1 MPNPFRR
8 FAVLFVFAIAFLFS
22 LTASAQVQKLDSVS
36 FAVPAGWNYEYK
48 PGEDHAYMAWENAN
62 GAYCVIFIT
71 KPVATSGNPESDFA
85 AVWRRNVEKN
95 PQATLPTPIYDIR
108 GMVGY
113 PGKFSGSE
121 IENRTKFVWLY
132 ILETGRTF
140 VPVQVIAPNRMVLD
154 ALQETIRAVLG
165 SLRVAPLV
173 AAPFKA
179 TIGIPDLVGDWKYGD
194 ASVVSYVSS
203 ATGNYSGTSAVF
215 TGEFY
220 TITAD
225 GRFTYNFQ
233 GMSGGHIVRE
243 KAAGVVEFGGEFV
256 IFHEKPSNK
265 LKRYRF
271 VSCEQGL
278 SGAWLLTL
286 LPESYEVN
294 SSNIAMYAARFV
306 REPGNK

>member
-1 MPNPFRR
+1 MTNTYRSF
-8 FAVLFVFAIAFLFS
+8 VVSFVFTLVFLFS
-22 LTASAQVQKLDSVS
+22 GAASAQVQKLDNVS
-36 FAVPAGWNYEYK
+36 FAVPSGWTYEHK

-71 KPVATSGNPESDFA
+71 KPVSTSGNVETDFA
-85 AVWRRNVEKN
+85 AIWRRNVEHN
-95 PQATLPTPIYDIR
+95 LQATLPTPLYDIR

-113 PGKFSGSE
+113 PGKYSGSE
-121 IENRTKFVWLY
+121 IENRTKYVFLY
-132 ILETGRTF
+132 VLETGRTF
-140 VPVQVIAPNRMVLD
+140 VPVQVIAPNRMVHD
-154 ALQETIRAVLG
+154 ALQETIRTVLG
-165 SLRVAPLV
+165 SIRVAPLV
-173 AAPFKA
+173 ATPFKT
-179 TIGIPDLVGDWKYGD
+179 TITIPDLVGDWKYGD

-203 ATGNYSGTSAVF
+203 ATGNYAGTSTTF

-225 GRFTYNFQ
+225 GRYTYNFQ
-233 GMSGGHIVRE
+233 GMTGGHIVRE
-243 KAAGVVEFGGEFV
+243 KSAGVVEFGGEFV
-256 IFHEKPSNK
+256 IFHEKPSNR

-286 LPESYEVN
+286 LPEAYEVS

-306 REPGNK
+306 REPGKK

>member
-8 FAVLFVFAIAFLFS
+8 FAALFVLVIAFLFS
-22 LTASAQVQKLDSVS
+22 LAASAQVQKLDSVS
-36 FAVPAGWNYEYK
+36 FAVPNGWKYEYK
-48 PGEDHAYMAWENAN
+48 PGEDHAYMAWTNAN

-71 KPVATSGNPESDFA
+71 RPVLSSGNAERDFA
-85 AVWRRNVEKN
+85 VIWRQNVEHN
-95 PQATLPTPIYDIR
+95 LQATLPTPIYDIR

-113 PGKFSGSE
+113 PGKYSGSE
-121 IENRTKFVWLY
+121 IENRTKYVFLY
-132 ILETGRTF
+132 VLETGRTF
-140 VPVQVIAPNRMVLD
+140 VPVQVIAPNRMVHD
-154 ALQETIRAVLG
+154 ALQETIRTVLG

-173 AAPFKA
+173 AAPLKA
-179 TIGIPDLVGDWKYGD
+179 TISIPDLVGDWKYGD

-203 ATGNYSGTSAVF
+203 ATGNYSGTSATF

-225 GRFTYNFQ
+225 GRYTYNFQ
-233 GMSGGHIVRE
+233 GMTGGHIVRE
-243 KAAGVVEFGGEFV
+243 KSAGVVEFGGEFV
-256 IFHEKPSNK
+256 IFHEKPSNR

-286 LPESYEVN
+286 LPESYEV
-294 SSNIAMYAARFV
+294 SSANIAMYAARFV
-306 REPGNK
+306 REPAKR